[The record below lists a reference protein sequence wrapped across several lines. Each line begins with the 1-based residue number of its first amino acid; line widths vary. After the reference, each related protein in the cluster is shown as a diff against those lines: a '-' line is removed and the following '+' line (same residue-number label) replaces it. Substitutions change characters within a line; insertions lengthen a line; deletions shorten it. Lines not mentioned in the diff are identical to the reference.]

1 MWLEI
6 SLPQNDELDS
16 EIAAQG
22 LELLAYNRHFGKYKI
37 SLKAA
42 DIQDHRDYLKT
53 LLKQAYDN
61 RS

>member
-1 MWLEI
+1 MQLEV

-16 EIAAQG
+16 EIRGQG

-42 DIQDHRDYLKT
+42 DIQNNRDYLQK